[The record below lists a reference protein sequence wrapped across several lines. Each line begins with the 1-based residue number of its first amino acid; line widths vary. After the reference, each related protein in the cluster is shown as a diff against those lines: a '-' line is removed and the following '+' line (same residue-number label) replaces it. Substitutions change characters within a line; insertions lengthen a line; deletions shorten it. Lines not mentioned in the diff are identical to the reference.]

1 MFVFVI
7 YKNNYLNLIR
17 LHYLAF
23 QIDIFVIVYYF
34 DMNTTCVKVTA
45 EKLNLQECYNF
56 VEDSACGGIAAFV
69 GTIRNSTQNKNV
81 TQLDF
86 STYKPM
92 AIKEMQKI
100 ADLALAKFS
109 IKKIAIHHAEGLL
122 QIKDIPVIITVSS
135 PHRNAAFEACQFAID
150 TLKETVPIWKKEY
163 FEDGEVW
170 VNAHP

>member
-1 MFVFVI
+1 M
-7 YKNNYLNLIR
+7 
-17 LHYLAF
+17 
-23 QIDIFVIVYYF
+23 
-34 DMNTTCVKVTA
+34 
-45 EKLNLQECYNF
+45 CYDF
-56 VEDSACGGIAAFV
+56 VEDASCGGIAAFV
-69 GTIRNSTQNKNV
+69 GTVRNATQNKNV

-100 ADLALAKFS
+100 ADSALANFP
-109 IKKIAIHHAEGLL
+109 IKKIAIHHAEGMLK
-122 QIKDIPVIITVSS
+122 IKDIPVIITVSS
-135 PHRNAAFEACQFAID
+135 PHRKAAFDACQFAID